1 MLFQFLTPLLSD
13 SVPGRQ
19 DGAGWDP
26 DARWLLC
33 RWDMGAEDACHRPQQ
48 GRVAEGDW
56 GNPRW
61 RSDAQAGGETR
72 YASEMD
78 FFFFFF

>member
-1 MLFQFLTPLLSD
+1 MRA
-13 SVPGRQ
+13 RQ
-19 DGAGWDP
+19 DGVRWNP
-26 DARWLLC
+26 DARWLLR

-48 GRVAEGDW
+48 GRIAEGDW

-78 FFFFFF
+78 FFKGACSKRL